1 MTNTFPLNAN
11 YLTADAS
18 ADMGVNSGTE
28 RFCALDFST
37 DLKHEK
43 QETGN
48 CSFKVLSNHIDQQ
61 FLLIPAITKETSI
74 DNR

>member
-48 CSFKVLSNHIDQQ
+48 CSFKVYLATI
-61 FLLIPAITKETSI
+61 
-74 DNR
+74 